1 MKRAAVLS
9 AALSAALLALT
20 LGSASA
26 RAEGDAAA
34 GEKQFRQCKACHA
47 VEAGKNRVGP
57 SLFGVFGRKAG
68 SAEEYKGYSE
78 GLKAAG
84 FNWDDAKLDVYL
96 TNPKSLISDSKMVF
110 GGIADAAARADVI
123 AYLKTLK

>member
-1 MKRAAVLS
+1 MKRAALLS
-9 AALSAALLALT
+9 SAFIALVFAA
-20 LGSASA
+20 GSA

-34 GEKQFRQCKACHA
+34 GEKLFRQCKSCHTTEPA
-47 VEAGKNRVGP
+47 KNRVGP
-57 SLFGVFGRKAG
+57 SLFGIFGRKAG

-84 FNWDDAKLDVYL
+84 FNWDDAKLDAYL
-96 TNPKSLISDSKMVF
+96 TSPKSVIADSKMAF
-110 GGIADAAARADVI
+110 PGIADAADREHVV

>member
-1 MKRAAVLS
+1 MIRVVSAAV
-9 AALSAALLALT
+9 AAAFLVIAP
-20 LGSASA
+20 GVGSA

-34 GEKQFRQCKACHA
+34 GEKLFRQCKACHA

-57 SLFGVFGRKAG
+57 SLFGIFGKKAG
-68 SAEEYKGYSE
+68 SAEEFKGYSE

-84 FNWDDAKLDVYL
+84 FAWDDARLDVYL
-96 TNPKSLISDSKMVF
+96 TNPKAMFADSKMVF
-110 GGIADAAARADVI
+110 AGISEAADRGHIV